1 MLRANPEDI
10 KGGTPKENARDLL
23 CIFKGQKGP
32 KRDLIIL
39 NAAAAL
45 YVSGIV
51 GSIRQ
56 AIPIAEDAIDSGKV
70 MVKFN
75 QFKTFTSELYEK
87 KQKQGSISGKTT
99 ISQPQTSM
107 LSPVPGEKV

>member
-1 MLRANPEDI
+1 MACC
-10 KGGTPKENARDLL
+10 GQARETQREVAQ
-23 CIFKGQKGP
+23 KKGP

-75 QFKTFTSELYEK
+75 QFRTFTGEFYQIDK
-87 KQKQGSISGKTT
+87 KQGFIPGKTAL
-99 ISQPQTSM
+99 SPSRVSM
-107 LSPVPGEKV
+107 LSPASGEQA